1 MFDVRLKP
9 YLSEKTNDLVSQNK
23 IVFLNLGSKLN
34 KIQWKQ
40 YFSEVH
46 DVRVD
51 AVHTLA
57 KESKQRR
64 RGRVVGFTK
73 ERQKIVVTVRDSGSF
88 EKLKA
93 LV

>member
-1 MFDVRLKP
+1 VFDVRLKP

-23 IVFLNLGSKLN
+23 IVFLNLGSRLN

-40 YFSEVH
+40 YFSETHGVS
-46 DVRVD
+46 VD
-51 AVHTLA
+51 SIHTLV
-57 KESKQRR
+57 KESKKRR
-64 RGRVVGFTK
+64 RGRIVGFTK
-73 ERQKIVVTVRDSGSF
+73 ERQKVIVTVRDSESF

>member
-1 MFDVRLKP
+1 VFDVRLKP
-9 YLSEKTNDLVSQNK
+9 YLSEKTNNLVSQNK

-40 YFSEVH
+40 YFSDVH
-46 DVRVD
+46 DIQVD
-51 AVHTLA
+51 AVHTLV

-73 ERQKIVVTVRDSGSF
+73 ERQKIVVTVRDSENF

>member
-23 IVFLNLGSKLN
+23 IVFLNLGSRLN

-40 YFSEVH
+40 YFSKTH
-46 DVRVD
+46 GIRVD
-51 AVHTLA
+51 TIHTLV
-57 KESKQRR
+57 KESKKRR
-64 RGRVVGFTK
+64 RGRIVGSTK
-73 ERQKIVVTVRDSGSF
+73 ERQKIVVTVRDTENF